1 MTEGEFQEFMIT
13 VGYRYHEKT
22 KTAFNSFEGFRTM
35 IEFSEQDNRY
45 ELSLDCVCKSS
56 DRLKSLKKKLRI
68 YGLEHKN
75 AVTRADY
82 HKKKIVVYIK
92 MTIDSDIDKDEL
104 KALVHFITKLCKS
117 GRLEPVCCACS
128 RNRKTGIYIVGKRM
142 SALCDSCVNRKRRLY
157 EKRRNL
163 FLNKTQCMPGGI
175 VGAVFGACLGA
186 AVYVLLYQLFPMFGT
201 GGILVGILSFI
212 GFILTG
218 NRATK
223 KSAVI
228 CEIIS
233 ALIFIA
239 AEYVALVVKTALL
252 IERNGG
258 GIAISKSIGKT
269 NSFLSDGDFL
279 FRHIMETGTGL
290 LLIAAAGIVY
300 LLKRSYTR
308 PMKISKNL
316 L

>member
-1 MTEGEFQEFMIT
+1 MTKSEFQEFMIT

-22 KTAFNSFEGFRTM
+22 RTAFNSFEGFKTM
-35 IEFSEQDNRY
+35 IEFAEQDNRY

-56 DRLKSLKKKLRI
+56 ERLMSLKKKLRA
-68 YGLEHKN
+68 YGAEHKS
-75 AVTRADY
+75 AVTRAEY
-82 HKKKIVVYIK
+82 HKKKIIIFVK

-117 GRLEPVCCACS
+117 GRIEPVCCVCA
-128 RNRKTGIYIVGKRM
+128 RNRKTGVYIVGRKM

-157 EKRRNL
+157 EKRRSL

-175 VGAVFGACLGA
+175 MGAVFGACFGA
-186 AVYVLLYQLFPMFGT
+186 AVYVLLYQLIPMYGT
-201 GGILVGILSFI
+201 GGVIVGILSFL

-218 NRATK
+218 NLATK

-239 AEYVALVVKTALL
+239 AEYISLVVKTALL

-269 NSFLSDGDFL
+269 NTFLSDGDYL
-279 FRHIMETGTGL
+279 LRHLVETGTGL
-290 LLIAAAGIVY
+290 ILIAAAGIIY
-300 LLKRSYTR
+300 LLKRNHTR